1 MTLTLSFAL
10 PANANDPSVV
20 AALQREVASS
30 AFEAITTATGGIVP
44 SNVTVIPIIS
54 SNTDDGTITVTMR
67 VQASFSASVIS
78 TATAIAS
85 SYLADPAGVT
95 AAAVKAASNGAA
107 VVAAAAGMTSAATRA
122 ASLAGAFAN
131 GTILTGSPQ
140 VSLASRLAA
149 AASSALMAA
158 GKGNVAALVNISSLV
173 PSAVTEVGLASVDIS
188 NQVIS
193 GIASAYGIA
202 ASDSSS
208 ASRETLTNGI
218 TSGAAFAVATFAAI
232 YFYVKRSAAAETT
245 AAAHIATQRSSA
257 ELNPLFKH
265 ARPRPPTGKP
275 PRHAYK
281 PYN

>member
-1 MTLTLSFAL
+1 
-10 PANANDPSVV
+10 
-20 AALQREVASS
+20 
-30 AFEAITTATGGIVP
+30 
-44 SNVTVIPIIS
+44 
-54 SNTDDGTITVTMR
+54 
-67 VQASFSASVIS
+67 
-78 TATAIAS
+78 
-85 SYLADPAGVT
+85 
-95 AAAVKAASNGAA
+95 
-107 VVAAAAGMTSAATRA
+107 
-122 ASLAGAFAN
+122 
-131 GTILTGSPQ
+131 
-140 VSLASRLAA
+140 
-149 AASSALMAA
+149 MAA

-232 YFYVKRSAAAETT
+232 YFYVKRSAAA
-245 AAAHIATQRSSA
+245 AAHIATQRSSA

-265 ARPRPPTGKP
+265 ARPRPPMGKP